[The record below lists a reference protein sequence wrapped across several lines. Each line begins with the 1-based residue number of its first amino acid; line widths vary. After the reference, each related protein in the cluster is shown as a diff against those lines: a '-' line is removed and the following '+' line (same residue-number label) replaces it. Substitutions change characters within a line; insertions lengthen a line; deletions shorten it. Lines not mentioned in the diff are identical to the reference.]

1 MKDFLNKIRTCEKN
15 NFKKI
20 YYLIF
25 LLFGI
30 VLGILSK
37 WLDNKS
43 IDFLDLNNFFSNM
56 SIWLFIAL
64 SISIYSKTPKRASIN
79 VLLFFLGMTISYHL
93 YSIIFSGFNP
103 LNYMIGWY
111 ILTIISPLLAYI
123 CWYAKSN
130 SYYSIIINSLILFV
144 MISSCFSIGMWY
156 ISFRGILYTITFLA
170 TLIILYKDIKIESI
184 SLLIGLLLSFI
195 IRLPLIG
202 G

>member
-1 MKDFLNKIRTCEKN
+1 MKDFLNKIRTCEKDN
-15 NFKKI
+15 SKKI

-43 IDFLDLNNFFSNM
+43 ISFLDLNNFFSNM

-170 TLIILYKDIKIESI
+170 TLIVLYKDIKIESI